1 MISTP
6 YNAYQFLLEIG
17 VDKDIARRIVDR
29 GRPTFEYFLR
39 CIDA

>member
-6 YNAYQFLLEIG
+6 YNAYKFLLEIG
-17 VDKDIARRIVDR
+17 LDKELAKRLVDS
-29 GRPTFEYFLR
+29 GRKTFEYFLR